1 MALSDSER
9 KLLEELEKS
18 LGSPKRNPAAPHS
31 ATELGPRRMLLGL
44 LVTVAGLGILV
55 FAVISRVP
63 LVGLAG
69 FLAMSAGLVLASS
82 RRKL

>member
-18 LGSPKRNPAAPHS
+18 LGSPKRATVAPQS
-31 ATELGPRRMLLGL
+31 ATEQGPRRMLLGL
-44 LVTVAGLGILV
+44 LVSVTGLGILV
-55 FAVISRVP
+55 FAAIERAP

-69 FLAMSAGLVLASS
+69 FLIMGTGLVLASS
-82 RRKL
+82 RRTL

>member
-18 LGSPKRNPAAPHS
+18 LGSPRRAAAAPLS
-31 ATELGPRRMLLGL
+31 ATELGPRRLLLGL
-44 LVTVAGLGILV
+44 LVSVAGLTVLV

-63 LVGLAG
+63 ILGLLG
-69 FLAMSAGLVLASS
+69 FLGMGAGLVLASS
-82 RRKL
+82 RRKA